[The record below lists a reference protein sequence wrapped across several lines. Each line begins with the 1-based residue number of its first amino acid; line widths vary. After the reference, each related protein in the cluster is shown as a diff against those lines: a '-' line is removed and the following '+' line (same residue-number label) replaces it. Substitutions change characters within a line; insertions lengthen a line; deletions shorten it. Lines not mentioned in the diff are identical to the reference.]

1 VRLRREDGTSDHRDR
16 VSRLPMTPMIDVV
29 FLLLIYFLVTATLT
43 PSESQLA
50 SALQAERQGAGS
62 LADLQPQVIR
72 VEMIDGRVGYRI
84 GSRVVRSGA
93 ELLDLLVRL
102 PTEGG
107 VFIRVADDVP
117 VSAPAAAIQAA
128 KDAGFRKVSYVPAGR

>member
-1 VRLRREDGTSDHRDR
+1 MRLQREDGASDRDR

-43 PSESQLA
+43 PSESQLS
-50 SALQAERQGAGS
+50 SALQAERRGAGS
-62 LADLQPQVIR
+62 AADLQPQVIR
-72 VEMIDGRVGYRI
+72 VEMIDGRVGYRL
-84 GSRVVRSGA
+84 GARVMRSGT
-93 ELLDLLVRL
+93 ELLDLLVQL

-107 VFIRVADDVP
+107 VFIRVEDDVP

>member
-1 VRLRREDGTSDHRDR
+1 
-16 VSRLPMTPMIDVV
+16 MIDVV
-29 FLLLIYFLVTATLT
+29 FLLLIYFLVTASLT
-43 PSESQLA
+43 PSEAQLS
-50 SALQAERQGAGS
+50 SALQSDQQAAGS

-72 VEMIDGRVGYRI
+72 VEMIDGEPGFLI
-84 GSRVVRSGA
+84 GTRLTRTRE
-93 ELLDLLVRL
+93 ELLALLEQL

-128 KDAGFRKVSYVPAGR
+128 KDAGFFKVSYVPAGAR

>member
-1 VRLRREDGTSDHRDR
+1 MRFQRDSERRDR
-16 VSRLPMTPMIDVV
+16 ERAARLPMTTMIDIV

-43 PSESQLA
+43 PSESQLS
-50 SALQAERQGAGS
+50 SALQAEQQASGA

-72 VEMIDGRVGYRI
+72 VELVDGVPAFRLGARVL
-84 GSRVVRSGA
+84 RSKE
-93 ELLDLLVRL
+93 ELTSILEKL

-107 VFIRVADDVP
+107 VFIRVANDVP

-128 KDAGFRKVSYVPAGR
+128 KDAGFRKVSYVPAGG